1 MLGSLKADW
10 KVKIK
15 IKNNSIPV
23 AKMYWVQLW
32 HLTLGPP

>member
-15 IKNNSIPV
+15 ANSIH
-23 AKMYWVQLW
+23 AW
-32 HLTLGPP
+32 HGSTGCRCGI